1 VSSTPV
7 SVRGRRAATK
17 SPRSHST
24 NTAPHL
30 RVVRRKS
37 RTLVVRGRSRRLAP
51 IAIVAAIVMMAV
63 ILGVL
68 LEQVVLAQSA
78 FKLSRIREQV
88 VAAEERHQDLL
99 LEAAK
104 LESSDRIE
112 RYAREVLG
120 MVEPD
125 PARVHYLVANVHRD
139 DELRVAR
146 AEKSDAPVIGQ
157 AAGDPLDEELQP

>member
-1 VSSTPV
+1 VEVRRRRELSST
-7 SVRGRRAATK
+7 
-17 SPRSHST
+17 RS
-24 NTAPHL
+24 L

-37 RTLVVRGRSRRLAP
+37 RNLVVRGEARKLAP
-51 IAIVAAIVMMAV
+51 VVIVSAIVVMAV
-63 ILGVL
+63 VVGVL

-88 VAAEERHQDLL
+88 VAAEEKHQDLL

-125 PARVHYLVANVHRD
+125 PALVNYITADVHIRD
-139 DELRVAR
+139 RFRVAGNR
-146 AEKSDAPVIGQ
+146 GGGPAAWGQ
-157 AAGDPLDEELQP
+157 ATGDAGDVGLDP